1 MRMPSQSSRG
11 DGVDPLA
18 EGGAGTVLAG
28 AVGAGGMSTWVA
40 LVEVVDAEFQD
51 LQELASLW
59 GDINV
64 ELGEVDAELQE
75 TYALLGRY
83 DFLVV
88 FEAPDRESVFEV
100 SLAAERHGLDMDSM
114 EGIPIEAFGGMVDQ

>member
-1 MRMPSQSSRG
+1 MQ
-11 DGVDPLA
+11 
-18 EGGAGTVLAG
+18 
-28 AVGAGGMSTWVA
+28 TWVA
-40 LVEVVDAEFQD
+40 LVESVDVEFQD

-59 GDINV
+59 GDINL
-64 ELGEVDAELQE
+64 ELEAVDAELSE

-100 SLAAERHGLDMDSM
+100 SLAAQRHGLDMDTM
-114 EGIPIEAFGGMVDQ
+114 EGVPIEEFGHLVEE

>member
-1 MRMPSQSSRG
+1 MQ
-11 DGVDPLA
+11 
-18 EGGAGTVLAG
+18 
-28 AVGAGGMSTWVA
+28 TWVA

-59 GDINV
+59 GDINIELEEV
-64 ELGEVDAELQE
+64 EAELQE

-114 EGIPIEAFGGMVDQ
+114 EGVPIEAFGGMVDE

>member
-1 MRMPSQSSRG
+1 MS
-11 DGVDPLA
+11 VTNA
-18 EGGAGTVLAG
+18 AGTVLDAAAETG
-28 AVGAGGMSTWVA
+28 SMQTWVA
-40 LVEVVDAEFQD
+40 LVEVVDTEFQD
-51 LQELASLW
+51 LHELASLW
-59 GDINV
+59 GDINI
-64 ELGEVDAELQE
+64 ELEEIDAELRE

-114 EGIPIEAFGGMVDQ
+114 EGIPIEEFGGMVDQ

>member
-1 MRMPSQSSRG
+1 MPSQSSRG

-18 EGGAGTVLAG
+18 EGGAGTVLTG

>member
-1 MRMPSQSSRG
+1 MQ
-11 DGVDPLA
+11 
-18 EGGAGTVLAG
+18 
-28 AVGAGGMSTWVA
+28 TWVA

-51 LQELASLW
+51 LHELASLW
-59 GDINV
+59 GDIRV
-64 ELGEVDAELQE
+64 DLEEVDAELQD
-75 TYALLGRY
+75 TYALLGNY

>member
-1 MRMPSQSSRG
+1 MASIRWP
-11 DGVDPLA
+11 GV
-18 EGGAGTVLAG
+18 GAGTVLTG
-28 AVGAGGMSTWVA
+28 AVGTGGMSTWVA

-75 TYALLGRY
+75 TYALLVLGL
-83 DFLVV
+83 LVMSRRIV
-88 FEAPDRESVFEV
+88 
-100 SLAAERHGLDMDSM
+100 
-114 EGIPIEAFGGMVDQ
+114 